1 MIKGAIFDVD
11 GTILDSMKIWDEV
24 GQRYLSDRGKTAE
37 KNLNDI
43 LFPMTIE
50 EGAEY
55 IENKYHISE
64 ERGQIAEGLLDIV
77 KDFYFLEAE
86 PKQGA
91 VELLDLLDRKNIPM
105 TVASSSNREHIERAF
120 ERLDIK
126 KYFVEIF
133 TCSEVGAG
141 KTEPLIFEQAAKIMG
156 SEPQMTYVFEDGFY
170 AAETAKKAGF
180 KVVGIYDDSSRA
192 DWENLRETADIAVED
207 LKEFN
212 KIWEYISK

>member
-55 IENKYHISE
+55 IKNKYHISE
-64 ERGQIAEGLLDIV
+64 ECGQIAEGLLDIV
-77 KDFYFLEAE
+77 KDFYSLEAE

-91 VELLDLLDRKNIPM
+91 VELLDLLDRKDIPM

-156 SEPQMTYVFEDGFY
+156 SEPQMTYVFEDGLY